1 MLILSSQALFPLNS
15 LENQSKYK
23 KIGVLPIRIVHQPFN
38 ISICISTQHTTF
50 ISLENLLDHKPDV
63 YYSDIIIPYR
73 NLYGSAIGMEYSWNI
88 DRKYIGN

>member
-23 KIGVLPIRIVHQPFN
+23 KIGVLPIRIVHRPFE

-50 ISLENLLDHKPDV
+50 ISLENLLHHVISKLSTKRDV
-63 YYSDIIIPYR
+63 YYSDIIYR
-73 NLYGSAIGMEYSWNI
+73 TEICTVPL
-88 DRKYIGN
+88 